1 MTALERHSLR
11 DNSGE
16 YAQLIGAWLASYGS
30 PATRSAYRTDVR
42 IFLKLIDA
50 GNIDLLEVRRE
61 HVDTFVRAREQIDTP
76 STLRRRIA
84 AVSAL
89 YRYAMSEGLIQRNPV
104 EAIRRPVVDQ
114 DHSASESLT
123 HAEAVRFL
131 DGAKAHSPRTHAL
144 VLLLLDTGIR
154 ISEALGTTE
163 ADLGAETI
171 KIRRKGGKS
180 AIVPISTSL
189 KTLLRELTGTTGAE
203 VARGDEPSRPIF
215 RTRTG
220 AGWKRTD
227 SARVMRVISQKAG
240 IEKVVTPHVLR
251 HTHATLALAHGVP
264 LHHLQDSLGHSDP
277 RTTRRYDHDRS
288 RLENHS
294 ANVVSRIFD

>member
-50 GNIDLLEVRRE
+50 GDLDLLEVRRE
-61 HVDTFVRAREQIDTP
+61 HVDTFVRVREQIDTP

-89 YRYAMSEGLIQRNPV
+89 YRYAMSEDLISRNPV

-114 DHSASESLT
+114 DHSTSEALSQRQAVDLLNA
-123 HAEAVRFL
+123 AEA
-131 DGAKAHSPRTHAL
+131 HSLRTHAL
-144 VLLLLDTGIR
+144 VLLLLDTGVR

-163 ADLGAETI
+163 ADLGADTL
-171 KIRRKGGKS
+171 KIRRKGGKL
-180 AIVPISTSL
+180 AVVPISDSL
-189 KTLLRELTGTTGAE
+189 KTLLRELIETTGTE
-203 VARGDEPSRPIF
+203 IARGDEASRPIF

-220 AGWKRTD
+220 ATWQRTD
-227 SARVMRVISQKAG
+227 AARIMRDIGKKTDIG
-240 IEKVVTPHVLR
+240 KKITPHVLR
-251 HTHATLALAHGVP
+251 HTHATLALGHGVP

-277 RTTRRYDHDRS
+277 RTTRRYDHDRA
-288 RLENHS
+288 RLAHHS
-294 ANVVSRIFD
+294 ANVVSRLFD